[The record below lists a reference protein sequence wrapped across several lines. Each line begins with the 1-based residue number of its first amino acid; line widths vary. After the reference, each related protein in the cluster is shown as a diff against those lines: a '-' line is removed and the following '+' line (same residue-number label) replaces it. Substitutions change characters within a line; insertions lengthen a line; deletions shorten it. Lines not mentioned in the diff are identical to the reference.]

1 MVEKLFKVAICHNA
15 NDIHLSEGIPPTL
28 RIGGKMVRMQAD
40 PLTADDIERAM
51 RALTPPR
58 CMVELSKS
66 GNTDFGYDFGKNR
79 FRVAVFRQRGG
90 IGMVMRHFRNT
101 MFSLDE
107 LQIPP
112 EVRTAMVRERGL
124 FIITGPTGSGKTTT
138 MATLIDHINASCSKN
153 IITIEDPI
161 EIVHPHKLCNV
172 SQREIGVDV
181 FNFADGVRC
190 AMRHDPDVIVVGEM
204 RDVATIRIA
213 LKAAETG
220 HLVLGTLHAR
230 TASAVITRII
240 AEFASDEQDFI
251 RMQLSNSLLGVI
263 NQVLIPTADGN
274 GVASVMEILMNTP
287 SIASLIRQSKENQ
300 IIDEIR
306 KGKNLGMV
314 SFEESLRQRCVNKVV
329 DWREATLHSREPE
342 TFRTRM
348 EKK

>member
-1 MVEKLFKVAICHNA
+1 MVEKLLKVAICHNA

-28 RIGGKMVRMQAD
+28 RIGGKMVRLREA
-40 PLTADDIERAM
+40 PLSADDIERVM

-58 CMVELSKS
+58 CMVELSKN
-66 GNTDFGYDFGKNR
+66 GNTDFGYNFGENR
-79 FRVAVFRQRGG
+79 FRIAVFRQRGG
-90 IGMVMRHFRNT
+90 IGMVMRHFRNV
-101 MFSLDE
+101 MFSLEE
-107 LQIPP
+107 LQIPQ
-112 EVRTAMVRERGL
+112 EVRAAMVRERGL

-138 MATLIDHINASCSKN
+138 MATLIDHINSSCNKH

-161 EIVHPHKLCNV
+161 EILHSHKQCNV

-181 FNFADGVRC
+181 FTFAEGVRYS
-190 AMRHDPDVIVVGEM
+190 MRHDPDVIVVGEM
-204 RDVATIRIA
+204 RDVDTIRIA
-213 LKAAETG
+213 LRAAETG

-230 TASAVITRII
+230 TASAAITRII

-263 NQVLIPTADGN
+263 NQVLIPTADGK

-287 SIASLIRQSKENQ
+287 PVASLIRQSKENQ

-314 SFEESLRQRCVNKVV
+314 SFEDSLRYRCVNKMI
-329 DWREATLHSREPE
+329 DWREAALYSREPE
-342 TFRTRM
+342 TFKVRM

>member
-1 MVEKLFKVAICHNA
+1 MVEKLFKVAISHNA

-28 RIGGKMVRMQAD
+28 RIGGRMVRMQAD
-40 PLTADDIERAM
+40 PLTADDIERVM

-58 CMVELSKS
+58 CMVELSKN
-66 GNTDFGYDFGKNR
+66 GYTDFGYDFGDNR
-79 FRVAVFRQRGG
+79 FRIAVFRQRGG
-90 IGMVMRHFRNT
+90 IGIVMRNFRNV

-107 LQIPP
+107 LQIPQ
-112 EVRTAMVRERGL
+112 EVRAAMVHDRGL

-138 MATLIDHINASCSKN
+138 MATLIDHINSNCNKH

-161 EIVHPHKLCNV
+161 EIIHQHKLCNV

-181 FNFADGVRC
+181 FTFADGVRC
-190 AMRHDPDVIVVGEM
+190 SMRHDPDVIVVGEM
-204 RDVATIRIA
+204 RDVETIRIA

-230 TASAVITRII
+230 TASAVVTRII

-251 RMQLSNSLLGVI
+251 RMQLSSSLLGVI
-263 NQVLIPTADGN
+263 NQVLIPTTDGK
-274 GVASVMEILMNTP
+274 GVASVMEILMNSP
-287 SIASLIRQSKENQ
+287 SVASLIRQGKENQ

-306 KGKNLGMV
+306 KGKSLGMV
-314 SFEESLRQRCVNKVV
+314 SFEESLRQRCVNKDV
-329 DWREATLHSREPE
+329 DWREATRYSREPE
-342 TFRTRM
+342 TFKTRM